1 MLAHLG
7 TLTVILSLLWFLV
20 YWIFGGV
27 VFMVISLV
35 RPGKMKR
42 VRFSCLYTIISAITG
57 YGAARL
63 GIYWA
68 TQATGTI
75 PEATT
80 VTEAVLVV
88 GGLEF
93 VGIIL
98 GLISGF
104 LVTFIAGWVIMLISR
119 SHDLSWYD
127 RNQGREE
134 E

>member
-1 MLAHLG
+1 
-7 TLTVILSLLWFLV
+7 
-20 YWIFGGV
+20 
-27 VFMVISLV
+27 MVISLV